1 MNKKRLLSYALAA
14 TLFVSGITPI
24 TVHAETIESAQQKAK
39 ELEQE
44 KAQAEKEKSSLT
56 TQLNSIIED
65 LKKAESDVEAKEQEI
80 SDTEDE
86 LTAARIKEN
95 EQYQAMKIRIKYM
108 YENGN
113 SDMIAILLS
122 AEDMAD
128 FLNKAEYVEQIS
140 EYDRQMLVEFQKV
153 VKDIEEKEAKLKKEK
168 EQLVSLQ
175 ENLSK
180 KQTEVESLLASKKTE
195 ISNLESA
202 IGENAKVLNDLIA
215 KAKEAERRRKEAE
228 QAAKDAANRKEQ
240 NKNNGSSSGGSSSG
254 GSSSSGSSG
263 PSDSVISGSGQLSNP
278 CPGARISSEFGP
290 RNAPTAGASSYHR
303 GRDYAAASG
312 TPIYAS
318 ASGTVV
324 TASYNSVRG
333 NYVVIDHGNGLQ
345 TWYQHCSKLYV
356 SVGDTVS
363 RGQNIAAVGT
373 TGISTGAHLHYEVHV
388 NGTAVDP
395 RKYL

>member
-1 MNKKRLLSYALAA
+1 MKKRVLSYVLAA
-14 TLFVSGITPI
+14 VVLVSSLSPV
-24 TVHAETIESAQQKAK
+24 TVHAAETIESAQQKAK
-39 ELEQE
+39 QLEQE

-56 TQLNSIIED
+56 AQLNKIIED
-65 LKKAESDVEAKEQEI
+65 LKKAQADVEKKEQEI

-95 EQYQAMKIRIKYM
+95 EQYEAMKIRIKYM

-113 SDMIAILLS
+113 SDMIAVLLS

-140 EYDRQMLVEFQKV
+140 EYDRQMLVEFQKI
-153 VKDIEEKEAKLKKEK
+153 VKDIEKKEEKLKKEK
-168 EQLVSLQ
+168 EQLISLQ
-175 ENLSK
+175 NTLAK
-180 KQTEVESLLASKKTE
+180 KQTEVQSLLESKKSE
-195 ISNLESA
+195 IANLESA

-228 QAAKDAANRKEQ
+228 QAAKDEANRQEH
-240 NKNNGSSSGGSSSG
+240 NKKPSTGGGSSSG
-254 GSSSSGSSG
+254 GGSSKPG
-263 PSDSVISGSGQLSNP
+263 NDVIVGNGRLSNP

-290 RNAPTAGASSYHR
+290 RKAPTAGASSYHK
-303 GRDYAAASG
+303 GRDYAAPSG

-318 ASGTVV
+318 DSGRVV

-333 NYVVIDHGNGLQ
+333 NYVVIDHGNGIQ
-345 TWYQHCSKLYV
+345 TWYQHASRLFV
-356 SVGDTVS
+356 SQGDSVS
-363 RGQNIAAVGT
+363 RGQNIANVGT
-373 TGISTGAHLHYEVHV
+373 TGVSTGAHLHFEVHV
-388 NGTAVDP
+388 NGVAVDP

>member
-1 MNKKRLLSYALAA
+1 MNKKRLVCYALAA
-14 TLFVSGITPI
+14 ALCVGSFASVP
-24 TVHAETIESAQQKAK
+24 VHAETIESAREKDR
-39 ELEQE
+39 ELKQE
-44 KAQAEKEKSSLT
+44 KAKAEQEKSSLS
-56 TQLNSIIED
+56 TQLNKIIED
-65 LKKAESDVEAKEQEI
+65 LKKAEADVEAKEQEI
-80 SDTEDE
+80 ATTEDE

-95 EQYQAMKIRIKYM
+95 EQYEAMKIRIKYM

-113 SDMIAILLS
+113 EDMIAVLLS

-128 FLNKAEYVEQIS
+128 FLNKAEYVEQVS
-140 EYDRQMLVEFQKV
+140 VYDRQMLVEFQNI

-168 EQLVSLQ
+168 EQLVTLQ
-175 ENLSK
+175 KNLAK
-180 KQTEVESLLASKKTE
+180 KQTEVESLLASKKSE
-195 ISNLESA
+195 ISNLEDA

-228 QAAKDAANRKEQ
+228 QAAKDEANRQEQ
-240 NKNNGSSSGGSSSG
+240 
-254 GSSSSGSSG
+254 GSSSSGGGGSYR
-263 PSDSVISGSGQLSNP
+263 PSDPVISGSGQLSNP

-290 RNAPTAGASSYHR
+290 RRAPTAGASTYHR
-303 GRDYAAASG
+303 GRDYAAPSG

-318 ASGTVV
+318 ADGRVV

-345 TWYQHCSKLYV
+345 TWYQHASRLYV
-356 SVGDTVS
+356 SAGQKVS

-373 TGISTGAHLHYEVHV
+373 TGVSTGAHLHYEVHV
-388 NGTAVDP
+388 NGTPVDP

>member
-1 MNKKRLLSYALAA
+1 MNKKRLVCYALAA
-14 TLFVSGITPI
+14 ALCVGSFASVP
-24 TVHAETIESAQQKAK
+24 VHAETIESARQKERELKQEKAK
-39 ELEQE
+39 AEQE
-44 KAQAEKEKSSLT
+44 KLSLS
-56 TQLNSIIED
+56 TQLNKIIGD
-65 LKKAESDVEAKEQEI
+65 LKKAEADVDAKEQEI
-80 SDTEDE
+80 ATTEDE

-95 EQYQAMKIRIKYM
+95 EQYEAMKIRIKYM

-113 SDMIAILLS
+113 EDMIAVLLS

-140 EYDRQMLVEFQKV
+140 VYDREMLVEFQNI

-168 EQLVSLQ
+168 EQLVTLQ
-175 ENLSK
+175 KNLAK
-180 KQTEVESLLASKKTE
+180 KQTEVETLLASKKSE
-195 ISNLESA
+195 ISNLEDA

-228 QAAKDAANRKEQ
+228 QAARDEANRQEQ
-240 NKNNGSSSGGSSSG
+240 GGSSSG
-254 GSSSSGSSG
+254 GGGSYTPSAPVVSGNG
-263 PSDSVISGSGQLSNP
+263 RLSNP
-278 CPGARISSEFGP
+278 CPSARISSEYGP
-290 RNAPTAGASSYHR
+290 RRAPTAGASTYHR
-303 GRDYAAASG
+303 GRDYAAPSG

-318 ASGTVV
+318 ADGRVV

-345 TWYQHCSKLYV
+345 TWYQHASRLYV
-356 SVGDTVS
+356 SVGQKVS

-388 NGTAVDP
+388 NGTPVDP